1 MGLPLSN
8 GMSAPKMAR
17 RLAHRRTQA
26 SFARQA
32 QVSVSAQNAGA
43 SAHSAGSTLIPCFHP
58 NEEQTMKTGI
68 RMAVAMVTAVSS
80 GAMAAPFSVSS
91 NDMRDGSRWPSSTGL
106 PVSAVPE
113 AMFSAAGMEKR
124 PGGYAQLRG
133 HRPGSRCAFRQ
144 RLVAL
149 DGGQYR
155 QQFFP
160 PAGADKTA
168 LHCRAERSPQRFWL
182 CRLRRRLSAGGDKPH
197 RYRFT
202 VWALDV
208 PRCRWMPGALV
219 GYLLHSHALASAQLT
234 AMAGR

>member
-1 MGLPLSN
+1 
-8 GMSAPKMAR
+8 
-17 RLAHRRTQA
+17 
-26 SFARQA
+26 
-32 QVSVSAQNAGA
+32 
-43 SAHSAGSTLIPCFHP
+43 
-58 NEEQTMKTGI
+58 MKTGI

-91 NDMRDGSRWPSSTGL
+91 NDMRDGQPLAQQHWFAGFGCTGGN
-106 PVSAVPE
+106 VSPQLAW
-113 AMFSAAGMEKR
+113 KR

-133 HRPGSRCAFRQ
+133 HRPGSRCAYRQ

-155 QQFFP
+155 QQRLFAARWRGDKNSVTLPGGAIQGRNDFGYAGFGGACP
-160 PAGADKTA
+160 PA
-168 LHCRAERSPQRFWL
+168 
-182 CRLRRRLSAGGDKPH
+182 GDKPH

-208 PRCRWMPGALV
+208 PTLPVDAGASGALV